1 MNISY
6 DGGILSDSGTGGD
19 VNRKM
24 ETSCP
29 IGKEIGY
36 TSI

>member
-6 DGGILSDSGTGGD
+6 DGGILRDSGGED